1 MRSKPAYQITRY
13 PIGSVREIWTIS
25 WPLILGLVSNGM
37 MTVMDR
43 LMLGKYSLDAMNSAA
58 TASAAAFAI
67 FILPMIVAGISEVFV
82 GRYHGQEKY
91 RKMGSAAWQMIWFSI
106 FLTPLFF
113 LVGKLT
119 GPFLFNTLNRPDYAL
134 DYFYVF
140 INFGT
145 LFCLIPALMG
155 FFIGQGKVRIITIS
169 IGLANLINFGLDY
182 AFIFGTPYTPSFGVK
197 GAAYATIIAEVF
209 LTAVFFIAFLS
220 KKNRVEKGVMNWKIK
235 KKLFLNSLKIGV
247 PASFAHLSEYTSYF
261 FFLKLMAH
269 LGGNFLTVSVL
280 INNAYMIL
288 FFIIEGMSKGVTAVC
303 SNLIGVKKYEFI
315 KRNLLS
321 ATKLH
326 LSFFAV
332 FAVIFLIGSSDI
344 YALFIGKN
352 DLALLED
359 PSFVFQMSIASIYL
373 CIFYLFDG
381 IVWLFVGMLTAASD
395 TRFIMSIGTFVPW
408 VLFLLPVYLY
418 TKFFN
423 ATPLDVWLIGA
434 IYPALHLC
442 IYLFRYRSGVWKKD
456 HLEKDPSLVLE
467 EN

>member
-1 MRSKPAYQITRY
+1 MSSKPAYQITRY

-25 WPLILGLVSNGM
+25 WPLILGLISDGM
-37 MTVMDR
+37 MVVMDR

-91 RKMGSAAWQMIWFSI
+91 QKMGSATWQMIWLSI
-106 FLTPLFF
+106 FLIPLFF
-113 LVGKLT
+113 LLGRVT

-140 INFGT
+140 INFGS
-145 LFCLIPALMG
+145 LFCLNPALMG
-155 FFIGQGKVRIITIS
+155 FFIGQGKVRIITIA
-169 IGLANLINFGLDY
+169 IALANVINFGLDY
-182 AFIFGTPYTPSFGVK
+182 AFIFGTRYTPSFGVK
-197 GAAYATIIAEVF
+197 GAAYATIIAQFF
-209 LTAVFFIAFLS
+209 LALVFFIAFLS
-220 KKNRVEKGVMNWKIK
+220 KKNRKEKGTMNWKLK
-235 KKLFLNSLKIGV
+235 KKLFVNSLKIGV

-261 FFLKLMAH
+261 FFLKLMGR

-288 FFIIEGMSKGVTAVC
+288 YFIIEGMSKGVTAVC
-303 SNLIGVKKYEFI
+303 SNLIGVKKYEYV
-315 KRNLLS
+315 KRNLFS

-326 LSFFAV
+326 LAFFVV
-332 FAVIFLIGSSDI
+332 FTTLFLVGSSDV
-344 YALFIGKN
+344 YSLFIGKK

-359 PSFVFQMSIASIYL
+359 PSFVFQMSVASIYL
-373 CIFYLFDG
+373 CVFYLFDG

-395 TRFIMSIGTFVPW
+395 TKFIMKIGTFAPW
-408 VLFLLPVYLY
+408 VLFLLPIYLY

-423 ATPLDVWLIGA
+423 ASPLDVWLIA
-434 IYPALHLC
+434 AVYPALHLS
-442 IYLFRYRSGVWKKD
+442 IYLFRYRSGIWRKD
-456 HLEKDPSLVLE
+456 YLEKDPSLPLE